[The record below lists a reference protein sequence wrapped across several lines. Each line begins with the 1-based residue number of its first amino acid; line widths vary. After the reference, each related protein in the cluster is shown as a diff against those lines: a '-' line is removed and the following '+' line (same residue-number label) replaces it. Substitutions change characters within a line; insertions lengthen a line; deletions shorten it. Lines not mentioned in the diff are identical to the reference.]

1 MACAVRWGSS
11 LRRDRLRSVVDGDA
25 DGVDNVDY
33 IDNIVGKCRIGM
45 IVIVMML

>member
-1 MACAVRWGSS
+1 MACVVRWGSS

-25 DGVDNVDY
+25 DGIDNVDY
-33 IDNIVGKCRIGM
+33 IVGKCRIGM